1 MIAFIDSYRDRFS
14 VECLCRVMNEHT
26 EGGFLTP
33 RGYRLAKSRPTSARS
48 LRDDQLVVEIA
59 RNHAENYGVYGVRK
73 MWHAMVRAGWEIGR
87 DQTARLMKLAGV
99 SGVRRGRSPITTRP
113 SPAPDSR
120 PDLVQR
126 NFRADGPN
134 RLWVADITYV
144 RTRTGFVYTAFV
156 TDVFSRMIVGWSTRS
171 TLRTEDLPLEALDQ
185 AISQAKGNLASL
197 VHHADHG
204 SQYVSIAYGNML
216 ADHGIASSTG
226 TVGNSYDNALAE
238 TVNGLY
244 KTEQIYSQ
252 PWAGVTEVE
261 FATMNWVHWWNT
273 KRLHEALGHRTPIE
287 VVNSYNQT
295 RATELAPI

>member
-1 MIAFIDSYRDRFS
+1 MIAFIDSYRDHFS

-48 LRDDQLVVEIA
+48 LRDDQLFAEIA
-59 RNHAENYGVYGVRK
+59 RIHAENYGVYGVRK

-87 DQTARLMKLAGV
+87 DQTARLMKLADV
-99 SGVRRGRSPITTRP
+99 SGVRRGRPPITTRP

-126 NFRADGPN
+126 NFHADGPN

-144 RTRTGFVYTAFV
+144 RTRAGFVYTAFV

-226 TVGNSYDNALAE
+226 TVGDSYDNALAE

-244 KTEQIYSQ
+244 KTELIYSQ

-273 KRLHEALGHRTPIE
+273 TRLHEALGHRTPIE
-287 VVNSYNQT
+287 VINNYNQT
-295 RATELAPI
+295 HATKLAPI